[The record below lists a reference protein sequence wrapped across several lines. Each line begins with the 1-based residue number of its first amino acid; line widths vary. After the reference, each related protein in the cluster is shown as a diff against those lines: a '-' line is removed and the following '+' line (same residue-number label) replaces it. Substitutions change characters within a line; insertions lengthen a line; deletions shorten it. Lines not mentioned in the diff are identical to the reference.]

1 MNQRPQIPFTVD
13 VAEHCYFEDCT
24 HIKNYLSIYIRSR
37 NYILFNKVLIHFDKI
52 LGKIV
57 VVEPEALTGLLKYI

>member
-1 MNQRPQIPFTVD
+1 M
-13 VAEHCYFEDCT
+13 
-24 HIKNYLSIYIRSR
+24 KSR

-57 VVEPEALTGLLKYI
+57 VVEPEGTNWALEVHLRMLFFINHCDFMFWGIKKTALEKHFCSL

>member
-1 MNQRPQIPFTVD
+1 M
-13 VAEHCYFEDCT
+13 
-24 HIKNYLSIYIRSR
+24 KSR

-57 VVEPEALTGLLKYI
+57 VVEPEGTTWALEVHLRMLFFINHCDFMF